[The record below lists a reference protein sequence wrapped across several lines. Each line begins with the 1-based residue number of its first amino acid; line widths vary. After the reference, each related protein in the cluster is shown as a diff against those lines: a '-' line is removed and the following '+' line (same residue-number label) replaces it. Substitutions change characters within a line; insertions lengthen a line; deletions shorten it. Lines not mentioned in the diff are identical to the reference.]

1 MNLIKKLSLALA
13 SSLPLLLAGVSFA
26 EDGTTIT
33 PASPT
38 VTTLVDTTGLGNS
51 LLSGM
56 QSWLMIGLGV
66 GISLF
71 IIMVGWRWLR
81 RFVR

>member
-1 MNLIKKLSLALA
+1 MNLIKKLAFAA
-13 SSLPLLLAGVSFA
+13 STSLPLLLAGVSFG
-26 EDGTTIT
+26 EDATIT
-33 PASPT
+33 PAAPT
-38 VTTLVDTTGLGNS
+38 VTTLVDTAGLGNS